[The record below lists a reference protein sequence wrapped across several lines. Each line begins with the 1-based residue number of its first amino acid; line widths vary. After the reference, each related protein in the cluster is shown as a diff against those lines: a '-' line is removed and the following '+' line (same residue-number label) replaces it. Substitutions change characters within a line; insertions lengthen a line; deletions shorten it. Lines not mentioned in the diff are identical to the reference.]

1 MRVLFTTNPLSGH
14 FFPLVPLAWAC
25 RLAGHEVLVATA
37 ENFVSTAARSGLPV
51 VACGAVA
58 DGLDAA
64 FALAKGHEPA
74 QRRYAHGQGFARVAS
89 RARPGMAAVV
99 DSWRPD
105 VVVSERAEY
114 TGPLTAAERG
124 IPFVEL
130 HWAVAE
136 LAEYRAAAVD
146 ELGELPVP
154 SGVLNPW
161 PPSLRTP
168 YSAGHWSMRNV
179 DYNGDARVP
188 VWALRGAGRPRVCVT
203 FGTVLPQLYVDDAF
217 DLVGPVLESLARL
230 DVEIVVAVD
239 EKVAAGWP
247 RLPGAVRHV
256 GRLPLSEVL
265 RACDV
270 AVHHGGQGTTLAA
283 LGAGMPQLVL
293 PAFDDQFDN
302 GAAVV
307 RAGAGIC
314 LPLKELTPT
323 AVGGYCGNLLAAPRY
338 AEAAARVAG
347 EILAQR
353 RPSDVVTALTR
364 LGDHPGSG
372 PDSGLYSGK
381 VIPDH
386 SRERDA

>member
-1 MRVLFTTNPLSGH
+1 MRVLFTTIPLSGH

-37 ENFVSTAARSGLPV
+37 ESFVPTAARSGLPV
-51 VACGAVA
+51 VACGAAA
-58 DGLDAA
+58 DGLDAV
-64 FALAKGHEPA
+64 FAQARGHELA
-74 QRRYAHGQGFARVAS
+74 ERRYAHGQGFASVAS
-89 RARPGMAAVV
+89 QAMPGMAAVV

-105 VVVSERAEY
+105 LVVSERAELA
-114 TGPLTAAERG
+114 GPFAAAERG

-146 ELGELPVP
+146 ALGTLPVA

-188 VWALRGAGRPRVCVT
+188 AWALRAAARPRVCVT
-203 FGTVLPQLYVDDAF
+203 FGTVLPQLFVDDAF
-217 DLVGPVLESLARL
+217 ELVGPVLESLARL

-247 RLPGAVRHV
+247 RLPDAVRHV

-265 RACDV
+265 RACDL
-270 AVHHGGQGTTLAA
+270 AVHHGGQGTTLSA
-283 LGAGMPQLVL
+283 LGAGLPQVVL

-314 LPLKELTPT
+314 LPLAALTPT
-323 AVGGYCGNLLAAPRY
+323 AVGDHCGRLLATPRH
-338 AEAAARVAG
+338 AEAATRVAD
-347 EILAQR
+347 EIFAQR
-353 RPSDVVTALTR
+353 RPADVVTALTR
-364 LGDHPGSG
+364 LASA
-372 PDSGLYSGK
+372 L
-381 VIPDH
+381 
-386 SRERDA
+386 RESTLEEVGQPPL